1 MKIVADID
9 VPFLKGVL
17 EPYAEVLYKKGCEI
31 SHEDVKEA
39 DALILRTRTRCNA
52 ELLEDSKVKLIATAT
67 IGTDHVD
74 FDYCRSHGIEVQNAA
89 GCNAGGVMQYVFS
102 ALYGIAARKG
112 IKIDGSTIGIIG
124 VGNVGKKIE
133 TMAKH
138 LGFNVLLCD
147 PPRAAAEGPEAF
159 CSLEYLLENSQ
170 IVTLHVPL
178 DETTRRM
185 AGPEF
190 FAMMQPGSIFINAA
204 RGEVMD
210 EDALKD
216 TMPKFGAVV
225 IDTWNN
231 EPKVDAD
238 LVDMVDIATPHI
250 AGYSFQGKQM
260 GTSMAVQAVARYFD
274 IDELKDFF
282 PKSDISGHEPVLL
295 DLQGKNH
302 GQIAAVFQYNYPIF
316 TDDFRFRME
325 PHKFEKLRSE
335 YQYRR
340 EIYVD
345 DTTLNNNRNMFT
357 KEDIAQIEQ
366 RGSSVQAAEQQVERF
381 KQGFPWMK
389 IVAPAT
395 PEKGIQVLDEAAV
408 EAAAKYYE
416 GASINGKCKF
426 VPASGAA
433 SRMFKDLFSGLDALK
448 AGKELAD
455 DAPAA
460 KFVDQIHSFAFYTPE
475 LFGENTCKCP
485 EYRKDVLSKTLTD
498 EGLGYGAKP
507 KGVLKFHKYTDGEI
521 RTAFAEH
528 LVEAQNYMRNE
539 DGSANLVVTISPE
552 HQHLF
557 EEAYAEVKEAY
568 EAKYGVKYNIT
579 FTFQDKAT
587 DTIAVDVDN
596 KPFRTET
603 DSLLFRPAGH
613 GALIYNLN
621 KLEEE
626 VVSIKN
632 IDNVANERLLPET
645 ATWKKVLLGKA
656 LELRDTLH
664 AYLCELDLVCN
675 PIQGSRNTTVGV
687 PGYDPLYED
696 LCASPEAAALCD
708 DIEAFL
714 NNVLCIEM
722 PVAETPK
729 ARVEAL
735 RAKLDRPVRV
745 AGMVRNQ
752 GEPGGGPFII
762 AEKDGSTSLQVLE
775 SVQVNMSDDHARN
788 ALASATHFN
797 PVDIVC
803 CLHDYKGQSFDLL
816 KYVDEDAGFISS
828 KSYQGREL
836 KALEL
841 PGLWNGAMSNWNT
854 LFVEVPLETFN
865 PVKVV
870 LDLLRPAHQN

>member
-1 MKIVADID
+1 
-9 VPFLKGVL
+9 
-17 EPYAEVLYKKGCEI
+17 
-31 SHEDVKEA
+31 
-39 DALILRTRTRCNA
+39 
-52 ELLEDSKVKLIATAT
+52 
-67 IGTDHVD
+67 
-74 FDYCRSHGIEVQNAA
+74 
-89 GCNAGGVMQYVFS
+89 
-102 ALYGIAARKG
+102 
-112 IKIDGSTIGIIG
+112 
-124 VGNVGKKIE
+124 
-133 TMAKH
+133 
-138 LGFNVLLCD
+138 
-147 PPRAAAEGPEAF
+147 
-159 CSLEYLLENSQ
+159 
-170 IVTLHVPL
+170 
-178 DETTRRM
+178 
-185 AGPEF
+185 
-190 FAMMQPGSIFINAA
+190 
-204 RGEVMD
+204 
-210 EDALKD
+210 
-216 TMPKFGAVV
+216 
-225 IDTWNN
+225 
-231 EPKVDAD
+231 
-238 LVDMVDIATPHI
+238 
-250 AGYSFQGKQM
+250 
-260 GTSMAVQAVARYFD
+260 
-274 IDELKDFF
+274 
-282 PKSDISGHEPVLL
+282 
-295 DLQGKNH
+295 
-302 GQIAAVFQYNYPIF
+302 
-316 TDDFRFRME
+316 
-325 PHKFEKLRSE
+325 
-335 YQYRR
+335 
-340 EIYVD
+340 
-345 DTTLNNNRNMFT
+345 MFT
-357 KEDIAQIEQ
+357 KEDISQIEQ
-366 RGSSVQAAEQQVERF
+366 RGSSVQTVQEQVERF
-381 KQGFPWMK
+381 KKGFPWMK

-395 PEKGIQVLDEAAV
+395 PERGIQVLDEAAV
-408 EAAAKYYE
+408 EAAAKYYD
-416 GASINGKCKF
+416 GAAMNGKCKF

-460 KFVDQIHSFAFYTPE
+460 KFVDQIAEFSFYTPE
-475 LFGENTCKCP
+475 LFGEQTCKCP
-485 EYRKDVLSKTLTD
+485 EYRQSVLAKTLTD

-587 DTIAVDVDN
+587 DTVAVDVDN

-621 KLEEE
+621 KIEEE

-664 AYLCELDLVCN
+664 GYLRELDQLTGDYITDLRVDI
-675 PIQGSRNTTVGV
+675 PAYGKIG
-687 PGYDPLYED
+687 DED
-696 LCASPEAAALCD
+696 VYQRPEVQALCD
-708 DIEAFL
+708 DIEKFL
-714 NNVLCIEM
+714 DEVLCVKM
-722 PVAETPK
+722 PQADTCKE
-729 ARVEAL
+729 RVMAL
-735 RAKLDRPVRV
+735 RAKLNRPVRV
-745 AGMVRNQ
+745 AGMVKNQ

-762 AEKDGSTSLQVLE
+762 ADKDGSTSLQVLE
-775 SVQVNMSDDHARN
+775 SVQINMSDEHARG

-854 LFVEVPLETFN
+854 LFVEVPLATFN

>member
-1 MKIVADID
+1 MKIVADVD
-9 VPFLKGVL
+9 VPFLEGVF
-17 EPYAEVLYKKGCEI
+17 EPYSEVVYKKGLEI
-31 SHEDVKEA
+31 SREDVLDA
-39 DALILRTRTRCNA
+39 DALIVRTRTRCDGA
-52 ELLEDSKVKLIATAT
+52 LLEGTSVRMIATAT
-67 IGTDHVD
+67 IGTDHID
-74 FDYCRSHGIEVQNAA
+74 LEYCRKAGIEVANAA

-102 ALYGIAARKG
+102 ALYGVAARKG
-112 IKIDGSTIGIIG
+112 IKIDGSTIGIVG
-124 VGNVGKKIE
+124 VGHVGSKVE
-133 TMAKH
+133 AMAEY
-138 LGFNVLLCD
+138 LGFNILRCD
-147 PPRAAAEGPEAF
+147 PPRAAAEGPEGF
-159 CSLEYLLENSQ
+159 CSLEHLLENSDV
-170 IVTLHVPL
+170 VTLHVPL
-178 DETTRRM
+178 DETTRGM
-185 AGPEF
+185 ANADF
-190 FAMMQPGSIFINAA
+190 FTLMKPGAIFINAA
-204 RGEVMD
+204 RGEIVD
-210 EDALKD
+210 EQALLEAS
-216 TMPKFGAVV
+216 PKFGAIV

-231 EPKVDAD
+231 EPDINEE
-238 LVDMVDIATPHI
+238 LVETADIATPHI
-250 AGYSFQGKQM
+250 AGYTFQGKQN
-260 GTSMAVQAVARYFD
+260 GTAFAVQALARHFGIQELYDYFPEQD
-274 IDELKDFF
+274 L
-282 PKSDISGHEPVLL
+282 PGHEPVLL
-295 DLQGKNH
+295 DLKGKNH
-302 GQIAAVFQYNYPIF
+302 GEIAAVFQYNYPIF

-340 EIYVD
+340 EIIY
-345 DTTLNNNRNMFT
+345 TNTNTNMFT

-366 RGSSVQAAEQQVERF
+366 RGSSVQTAEQQVERF

-395 PEKGIQVLDEAAV
+395 PERGIQVLDEAAV
-408 EAAAKYYE
+408 EAAAKYYD
-416 GASINGKCKF
+416 GAKINGKCKF

-460 KFVDQIHSFAFYTPE
+460 KFVDQIQGFAFYTPE
-475 LFGENTCKCP
+475 LFGEQTCRCP
-485 EYRKDVLSKTLTD
+485 EYRQSVLSKTLTE

-587 DTIAVDVDN
+587 DTIAVDVEN

-621 KLEEE
+621 KIEEE

-645 ATWKKVLLGKA
+645 AVWKKVLLGKA
-656 LELRDTLH
+656 LELRDKIYG
-664 AYLCELDLVCN
+664 YLNALD
-675 PIQGSRNTTVGV
+675 
-687 PGYDPLYED
+687 
-696 LCASPEAAALCD
+696 AEATPALCD
-708 DIEAFL
+708 EIEAFL
-714 NNVLCIEM
+714 DNTLCVTLPE
-722 PVAETPK
+722 AADFD
-729 ARVEAL
+729 ARVAAI
-735 RAKLDRPVRV
+735 RAKLNRPIRV
-745 AGMVRNQ
+745 AGMVKNQ

-762 AEKDGSTSLQVLE
+762 ADKDGSTSLQVLE
-775 SVQVNMSDDHARN
+775 SVQINMSDDHARN

-816 KYVDEDAGFISS
+816 QYVDEDAGFISS

-854 LFVEVPLETFN
+854 LFVEVPLATFN

>member
-1 MKIVADID
+1 M
-9 VPFLKGVL
+9 
-17 EPYAEVLYKKGCEI
+17 
-31 SHEDVKEA
+31 
-39 DALILRTRTRCNA
+39 
-52 ELLEDSKVKLIATAT
+52 
-67 IGTDHVD
+67 
-74 FDYCRSHGIEVQNAA
+74 
-89 GCNAGGVMQYVFS
+89 
-102 ALYGIAARKG
+102 
-112 IKIDGSTIGIIG
+112 
-124 VGNVGKKIE
+124 
-133 TMAKH
+133 
-138 LGFNVLLCD
+138 
-147 PPRAAAEGPEAF
+147 
-159 CSLEYLLENSQ
+159 
-170 IVTLHVPL
+170 
-178 DETTRRM
+178 
-185 AGPEF
+185 
-190 FAMMQPGSIFINAA
+190 
-204 RGEVMD
+204 
-210 EDALKD
+210 
-216 TMPKFGAVV
+216 
-225 IDTWNN
+225 
-231 EPKVDAD
+231 
-238 LVDMVDIATPHI
+238 
-250 AGYSFQGKQM
+250 
-260 GTSMAVQAVARYFD
+260 
-274 IDELKDFF
+274 
-282 PKSDISGHEPVLL
+282 
-295 DLQGKNH
+295 
-302 GQIAAVFQYNYPIF
+302 
-316 TDDFRFRME
+316 FR
-325 PHKFEKLRSE
+325 
-335 YQYRR
+335 
-340 EIYVD
+340 
-345 DTTLNNNRNMFT
+345 
-357 KEDIAQIEQ
+357 KEDIEQIEQ
-366 RGSSVQAAEQQVERF
+366 RGSSVKTVEEQVERF
-381 KQGFPWMK
+381 KKGFPWLK

-395 PEKGIQVLDEAAV
+395 PERGIQVLDEAAV
-408 EAAAKYYE
+408 EAAASYYDN
-416 GASINGKCKF
+416 ATMNGKCKF

-460 KFVDQIHSFAFYTPE
+460 KFVDQIQSFAFYTPV
-475 LFGENTCKCP
+475 LFGEQTCKCP
-485 EYRKDVLSKTLTD
+485 EYRESVLAKTLTD

-539 DGSANLVVTISPE
+539 DGTANLVVTISPE

-557 EEAYAEVKEAY
+557 EEAYAEVKAAY

-587 DTIAVDVDN
+587 DTVAVDVEN

-621 KLEEE
+621 NIAEE

-632 IDNVANERLLPET
+632 IDNVANERLLPAT

-664 AYLCELDLVCN
+664 GYLRELDAVCT
-675 PIQGSRNTTVGV
+675 PVQGSRNTTAGV
-687 PGYDPLYED
+687 PGYDPVYDDLY
-696 LCASPEAAALCD
+696 STPEALALCD

-714 NNVLCIEM
+714 KNVLCVEM
-722 PVAETPK
+722 PEAETPK
-729 ARVEAL
+729 KRVEAL

-745 AGMVRNQ
+745 AGMVKNQ

-775 SVQVNMSDDHARN
+775 SVQINMSDDHAREC
-788 ALASATHFN
+788 LANATHFN

-803 CLHDYKGQSFDLL
+803 CLHNYKGESFDLL

>member
-1 MKIVADID
+1 MFRK
-9 VPFLKGVL
+9 
-17 EPYAEVLYKKGCEI
+17 
-31 SHEDVKEA
+31 EDV
-39 DALILRTRTRCNA
+39 
-52 ELLEDSKVKLIATAT
+52 
-67 IGTDHVD
+67 
-74 FDYCRSHGIEVQNAA
+74 
-89 GCNAGGVMQYVFS
+89 
-102 ALYGIAARKG
+102 
-112 IKIDGSTIGIIG
+112 
-124 VGNVGKKIE
+124 
-133 TMAKH
+133 
-138 LGFNVLLCD
+138 
-147 PPRAAAEGPEAF
+147 
-159 CSLEYLLENSQ
+159 
-170 IVTLHVPL
+170 
-178 DETTRRM
+178 
-185 AGPEF
+185 
-190 FAMMQPGSIFINAA
+190 
-204 RGEVMD
+204 
-210 EDALKD
+210 
-216 TMPKFGAVV
+216 
-225 IDTWNN
+225 
-231 EPKVDAD
+231 
-238 LVDMVDIATPHI
+238 
-250 AGYSFQGKQM
+250 
-260 GTSMAVQAVARYFD
+260 
-274 IDELKDFF
+274 
-282 PKSDISGHEPVLL
+282 
-295 DLQGKNH
+295 
-302 GQIAAVFQYNYPIF
+302 
-316 TDDFRFRME
+316 
-325 PHKFEKLRSE
+325 
-335 YQYRR
+335 
-340 EIYVD
+340 
-345 DTTLNNNRNMFT
+345 
-357 KEDIAQIEQ
+357 AQIEQ
-366 RGSSVQAAEQQVERF
+366 RGTTVQAVEQQVERF

-395 PEKGIQVLDEAAV
+395 PEKGILVLDEAAV

-416 GASINGKCKF
+416 GAKINGKCKF

-433 SRMFKDLFSGLDALK
+433 SRMFKDLFSGLDALN

-460 KFVDQIHSFAFYTPE
+460 KFVDQIRSFAFYTPE
-475 LFGENTCKCP
+475 LFGEETCKCP
-485 EYRKDVLSKTLTD
+485 EYRQSVLAKTLTD

-528 LVEAQNYMRNE
+528 LVEAQNYMRND
-539 DGSANLVVTISPE
+539 DGTANLVVTISPE

-557 EEAYAEVKEAY
+557 EEAYAEVKAAY

-587 DTIAVDVDN
+587 DTVAVDVEN

-621 KLEEE
+621 KIEEE

-656 LELRDTLH
+656 LELRDKIYG
-664 AYLCELDLVCN
+664 YLNELDAVTGANITDTSLN
-675 PIQGSRNTTVGV
+675 L
-687 PGYDPLYED
+687 PGYFPPKDDVYATEE
-696 LCASPEAAALCD
+696 CQALCN
-708 DIEAFL
+708 DIQAFL
-714 NNVLCIEM
+714 EKELCITL
-722 PVAETPK
+722 PQFDTFKQRA
-729 ARVEAL
+729 EAL
-735 RAKLDRPVRV
+735 RAKLNRPIRV
-745 AGMVRNQ
+745 AGMVKNQ

-775 SVQVNMSDDHARN
+775 SVQINMSDEHARG

-816 KYVDEDAGFISS
+816 QYVDEDAGFISS

-854 LFVEVPLETFN
+854 LFVEVPLATFN

>member
-1 MKIVADID
+1 M
-9 VPFLKGVL
+9 
-17 EPYAEVLYKKGCEI
+17 
-31 SHEDVKEA
+31 
-39 DALILRTRTRCNA
+39 
-52 ELLEDSKVKLIATAT
+52 
-67 IGTDHVD
+67 
-74 FDYCRSHGIEVQNAA
+74 
-89 GCNAGGVMQYVFS
+89 
-102 ALYGIAARKG
+102 
-112 IKIDGSTIGIIG
+112 
-124 VGNVGKKIE
+124 
-133 TMAKH
+133 
-138 LGFNVLLCD
+138 
-147 PPRAAAEGPEAF
+147 
-159 CSLEYLLENSQ
+159 
-170 IVTLHVPL
+170 
-178 DETTRRM
+178 
-185 AGPEF
+185 
-190 FAMMQPGSIFINAA
+190 
-204 RGEVMD
+204 
-210 EDALKD
+210 
-216 TMPKFGAVV
+216 
-225 IDTWNN
+225 
-231 EPKVDAD
+231 
-238 LVDMVDIATPHI
+238 
-250 AGYSFQGKQM
+250 
-260 GTSMAVQAVARYFD
+260 
-274 IDELKDFF
+274 
-282 PKSDISGHEPVLL
+282 
-295 DLQGKNH
+295 
-302 GQIAAVFQYNYPIF
+302 
-316 TDDFRFRME
+316 FR
-325 PHKFEKLRSE
+325 
-335 YQYRR
+335 
-340 EIYVD
+340 
-345 DTTLNNNRNMFT
+345 

-366 RGSSVQAAEQQVERF
+366 RGSSVQTVEQQVERF

-395 PEKGIQVLDEAAV
+395 PERGIQVLDDAAV
-408 EAAAKYYE
+408 QAAANYYD
-416 GASINGKCKF
+416 GAVINGKCKF

-460 KFVDQIHSFAFYTPE
+460 KFVDRIQEFAFYTPE
-475 LFGENTCKCP
+475 LFGEQTCKCP
-485 EYRKDVLSKTLTD
+485 EYRQSVLSKTLTD

-539 DGSANLVVTISPE
+539 DGTANLVVTISPE

-568 EAKYGVKYNIT
+568 EAKYGVRYNIA

-621 KLEEE
+621 KIEEE

-664 AYLCELDLVCN
+664 GYLRELDIVTN
-675 PIQGSRNTTVGV
+675 QNITPAFGPVIPAHTGMG
-687 PGYDPLYED
+687 GED
-696 LCASPEAAALCD
+696 VYQSSEVQSLCD

-714 NNVLCIEM
+714 DKTLCIKM
-722 PVAETPK
+722 PEAADCK
-729 ARVEAL
+729 ARVEAI
-735 RAKLDRPVRV
+735 RAKLNRPVRV
-745 AGMVRNQ
+745 AGMVKNQ

-775 SVQVNMSDDHARN
+775 SVQINMSDDHARN

-803 CLHDYKGQSFDLL
+803 CLHDYQGQSFDLL
-816 KYVDEDAGFISS
+816 QYVDEDAGFISS

-854 LFVEVPLETFN
+854 LFVEVPLATFN

>member
-1 MKIVADID
+1 MKVVADMDI
-9 VPFLKGVL
+9 PFLEGVF
-17 EPYAEVLYKKGCEI
+17 EPYGEVVYKKGLEI
-31 SHEDVKEA
+31 SHEDVMDA
-39 DALILRTRTRCNA
+39 DALLVRTRTRCDA
-52 ELLEDSKVKLIATAT
+52 ALLEGTSVKMVATAT
-67 IGTDHVD
+67 IGTDHID
-74 FDYCRSHGIEVQNAA
+74 LEYCRNSGIKVANAA

-102 ALYGIAARKG
+102 ALYGVAARKG
-112 IKIDGSTIGIIG
+112 IKIDGSTIGIVG
-124 VGNVGKKIE
+124 VGHVGRKIE
-133 TMAKH
+133 AMAEY
-138 LGFNVLLCD
+138 LGFNILKCD
-147 PPRAAAEGPEAF
+147 PPRAIAEGPAEF
-159 CSLEYLLENSQ
+159 CSLEHLLEKSDV
-170 IVTLHVPL
+170 VTLHVPL
-178 DETTRRM
+178 DETTRGM
-185 AGPEF
+185 ANADF
-190 FAMMQPGSIFINAA
+190 FTLMKPGAIFINAA
-204 RGEVMD
+204 RGEIVN
-210 EDALKD
+210 EQALIEAS
-216 TMPKFGAVV
+216 PKLGAIV

-231 EPKVDAD
+231 EPDINEE
-238 LVDMVDIATPHI
+238 LVDIADIATPHI
-250 AGYSFQGKQM
+250 AGYTFQGKQN
-260 GTSMAVQAVARYFD
+260 GTSYAVQAVARHFGLE
-274 IDELKDFF
+274 ELYDFF
-282 PKSDISGHEPVLL
+282 PAQDLPGHEPVLL
-295 DLQGKNH
+295 DLKGKNH
-302 GQIAAVFQYNYPIF
+302 GEIAAVSQYNYPIF

-340 EIYVD
+340 EIIF
-345 DTTLNNNRNMFT
+345 TNTITNMFT

-366 RGSSVQAAEQQVERF
+366 RGSSVQTAEQQVERF

-395 PEKGIQVLDEAAV
+395 PERGIQVLDEAAV
-408 EAAAKYYE
+408 DAAAKYYD
-416 GASINGKCKF
+416 GAKINGKCKF

-460 KFVDQIHSFAFYTPE
+460 KFVDQIQGFAFYTPE
-475 LFGENTCKCP
+475 LFGEQTCKCP
-485 EYRKDVLSKTLTD
+485 EYRQSVLSKTLTE

-539 DGSANLVVTISPE
+539 DGTANLVVTISPE

-557 EEAYAEVKEAY
+557 EEAYAQVKEAY
-568 EAKYGVKYNIT
+568 ETKYGVKYNIT

-587 DTIAVDVDN
+587 DTIAVDVEN

-621 KLEEE
+621 KIEEE

-645 ATWKKVLLGKA
+645 AVWKKVLLGKA

-664 AYLCELDLVCN
+664 GYLRELDLVCN
-675 PIQGSRNTTVGV
+675 PIPGSRNTTVGV

-696 LCASPEAAALCD
+696 LCAAPKAVALCD
-708 DIEAFL
+708 DIEAYL
-714 NNVLCIEM
+714 KNVLCIDM
-722 PVAETPK
+722 PEADTPK

-735 RAKLDRPVRV
+735 RAKLNRPVRV
-745 AGMVRNQ
+745 AGMVKNQ

-762 AEKDGSTSLQVLE
+762 ADKDGSTSLQVLE
-775 SVQVNMSDDHARN
+775 SVQINMSDDHARN

-816 KYVDEDAGFISS
+816 QYVDEDAGFISS

-854 LFVEVPLETFN
+854 LFVEVPLATFN

>member
-9 VPFLKGVL
+9 VPFLEGVF
-17 EPYAEVLYKKGCEI
+17 EPYSEVVYKKGLEI
-31 SHEDVKEA
+31 SREDVLDA
-39 DALILRTRTRCNA
+39 DALIVRTRTRCDGA
-52 ELLEDSKVKLIATAT
+52 LLEGTSVKMIATAT
-67 IGTDHVD
+67 IGTDHID
-74 FDYCRSHGIEVQNAA
+74 LEYCRKAGIVVANAA

-102 ALYGIAARKG
+102 ALYGVAARKG
-112 IKIDGSTIGIIG
+112 IKIDGNTIGIVG
-124 VGNVGKKIE
+124 VGHVGSKVE
-133 TMAKH
+133 AMAEY
-138 LGFNVLLCD
+138 LGFNILRCD
-147 PPRAAAEGPEAF
+147 PPRAAAEGPEGF
-159 CSLEYLLENSQ
+159 CSLEHLLENSDV
-170 IVTLHVPL
+170 VTLHVPL
-178 DETTRRM
+178 DETTRGM
-185 AGPEF
+185 ANADF
-190 FAMMQPGSIFINAA
+190 FTLMKPGAIFINAA
-204 RGEVMD
+204 RGEIVD
-210 EDALKD
+210 EQALLEAS
-216 TMPKFGAVV
+216 PKFGAIV

-231 EPKVDAD
+231 EPDINEE
-238 LVDMVDIATPHI
+238 LVETADIATPHI
-250 AGYSFQGKQM
+250 AGYTFQGKQN
-260 GTSMAVQAVARYFD
+260 GTAFAVQALARHFGIQELYDYFPAQD
-274 IDELKDFF
+274 L
-282 PKSDISGHEPVLL
+282 PGHEPVLL
-295 DLQGKNH
+295 DLKGKNH
-302 GQIAAVFQYNYPIF
+302 GEIAAVFQYNYPIF

-340 EIYVD
+340 EIIY
-345 DTTLNNNRNMFT
+345 TNTNTNMFT

-366 RGSSVQAAEQQVERF
+366 RGSSVQTAEQQVERF

-395 PEKGIQVLDEAAV
+395 PERGIQVLDEAAV
-408 EAAAKYYE
+408 EAAAKYYD
-416 GASINGKCKF
+416 GAKINGKCKF

-460 KFVDQIHSFAFYTPE
+460 KFVDQIQGFAFYTPE
-475 LFGENTCKCP
+475 LFGEQTCRCP
-485 EYRKDVLSKTLTD
+485 EYRQSVLSKTLTE

-587 DTIAVDVDN
+587 DTIAVDVEN

-621 KLEEE
+621 KIEEE

-645 ATWKKVLLGKA
+645 AVWKKVLLGKA
-656 LELRDTLH
+656 LELRDKIYG
-664 AYLCELDLVCN
+664 YLNALD
-675 PIQGSRNTTVGV
+675 
-687 PGYDPLYED
+687 
-696 LCASPEAAALCD
+696 AEATPALCD
-708 DIEAFL
+708 EIEAFL
-714 NNVLCIEM
+714 DNTLCVTLPE
-722 PVAETPK
+722 AADFD
-729 ARVEAL
+729 ARVAAI
-735 RAKLDRPVRV
+735 RAKLNRPIRV
-745 AGMVRNQ
+745 AGMVKNQ

-762 AEKDGSTSLQVLE
+762 ADKDGSTSLQVLE
-775 SVQVNMSDDHARN
+775 SVQINMSDDHARN

-816 KYVDEDAGFISS
+816 QYVDEDAGFISS

-854 LFVEVPLETFN
+854 LFVEVPLATFN

>member
-1 MKIVADID
+1 
-9 VPFLKGVL
+9 
-17 EPYAEVLYKKGCEI
+17 
-31 SHEDVKEA
+31 
-39 DALILRTRTRCNA
+39 
-52 ELLEDSKVKLIATAT
+52 
-67 IGTDHVD
+67 
-74 FDYCRSHGIEVQNAA
+74 
-89 GCNAGGVMQYVFS
+89 
-102 ALYGIAARKG
+102 
-112 IKIDGSTIGIIG
+112 
-124 VGNVGKKIE
+124 
-133 TMAKH
+133 
-138 LGFNVLLCD
+138 
-147 PPRAAAEGPEAF
+147 
-159 CSLEYLLENSQ
+159 
-170 IVTLHVPL
+170 
-178 DETTRRM
+178 
-185 AGPEF
+185 
-190 FAMMQPGSIFINAA
+190 
-204 RGEVMD
+204 
-210 EDALKD
+210 
-216 TMPKFGAVV
+216 
-225 IDTWNN
+225 
-231 EPKVDAD
+231 
-238 LVDMVDIATPHI
+238 
-250 AGYSFQGKQM
+250 
-260 GTSMAVQAVARYFD
+260 
-274 IDELKDFF
+274 
-282 PKSDISGHEPVLL
+282 
-295 DLQGKNH
+295 
-302 GQIAAVFQYNYPIF
+302 
-316 TDDFRFRME
+316 
-325 PHKFEKLRSE
+325 
-335 YQYRR
+335 
-340 EIYVD
+340 
-345 DTTLNNNRNMFT
+345 MFT

-366 RGSSVQAAEQQVERF
+366 RGSSVQTVEEQVERF
-381 KQGFPWMK
+381 KKGFPWMK

-395 PEKGIQVLDEAAV
+395 PEKGIQVLDDAAV
-408 EAAAKYYE
+408 EAACKYYE
-416 GASINGKCKF
+416 GAKINGKCKF

-460 KFVDQIHSFAFYTPE
+460 KFVDKIAEFAFYTPE
-475 LFGENTCKCP
+475 LFGEVTCKCP
-485 EYRKDVLSKTLTD
+485 EYRKDVLAKTLTD

-557 EEAYAEVKEAY
+557 EEAYAEVKAAY
-568 EAKYGVKYNIT
+568 EAKYGVKYDIC

-587 DTIAVDVDN
+587 DTVAVDVEN

-621 KLEEE
+621 NIKDE

-645 ATWKKVLLGKA
+645 AKWKKVLLGKA

-664 AYLCELDLVCN
+664 RYLRQLDV
-675 PIQGSRNTTVGV
+675 
-687 PGYDPLYED
+687 
-696 LCASPEAAALCD
+696 EATPALCD
-708 DIEAFL
+708 EIEAFL
-714 NNVLCIEM
+714 ENTLCVTLPASADFE
-722 PVAETPK
+722 
-729 ARVEAL
+729 ARVAAI

-745 AGMVRNQ
+745 AGMVKNQ

-775 SVQVNMSDDHARN
+775 SVQINMSDEHAKN

-803 CLHDYKGQSFDLL
+803 CLHNYKGESFDLL

>member
-1 MKIVADID
+1 
-9 VPFLKGVL
+9 
-17 EPYAEVLYKKGCEI
+17 
-31 SHEDVKEA
+31 
-39 DALILRTRTRCNA
+39 
-52 ELLEDSKVKLIATAT
+52 
-67 IGTDHVD
+67 
-74 FDYCRSHGIEVQNAA
+74 
-89 GCNAGGVMQYVFS
+89 
-102 ALYGIAARKG
+102 
-112 IKIDGSTIGIIG
+112 
-124 VGNVGKKIE
+124 
-133 TMAKH
+133 
-138 LGFNVLLCD
+138 
-147 PPRAAAEGPEAF
+147 
-159 CSLEYLLENSQ
+159 
-170 IVTLHVPL
+170 
-178 DETTRRM
+178 
-185 AGPEF
+185 
-190 FAMMQPGSIFINAA
+190 
-204 RGEVMD
+204 
-210 EDALKD
+210 
-216 TMPKFGAVV
+216 
-225 IDTWNN
+225 
-231 EPKVDAD
+231 
-238 LVDMVDIATPHI
+238 
-250 AGYSFQGKQM
+250 
-260 GTSMAVQAVARYFD
+260 
-274 IDELKDFF
+274 
-282 PKSDISGHEPVLL
+282 
-295 DLQGKNH
+295 
-302 GQIAAVFQYNYPIF
+302 
-316 TDDFRFRME
+316 
-325 PHKFEKLRSE
+325 
-335 YQYRR
+335 
-340 EIYVD
+340 
-345 DTTLNNNRNMFT
+345 MFT

-366 RGSSVQAAEQQVERF
+366 RGSSVQTVEEQVERF
-381 KQGFPWMK
+381 KKGFPWMK

-395 PEKGIQVLDEAAV
+395 PEKGIQVLDDAAAEAAC
-408 EAAAKYYE
+408 KYYE
-416 GASINGKCKF
+416 GAKINGKCKF

-460 KFVDQIHSFAFYTPE
+460 KFVDKIAEFAFYTPE
-475 LFGENTCKCP
+475 LFGQETCKCP
-485 EYRKDVLSKTLTD
+485 EYRKDVLAKTLTD

-557 EEAYAEVKEAY
+557 EEAYAEVKAAY
-568 EAKYGVKYNIT
+568 EAKYGVKYDIC

-587 DTIAVDVDN
+587 DTVAVDVEN

-621 KLEEE
+621 NIKDE

-645 ATWKKVLLGKA
+645 AKWKKVLLGKA

-664 AYLCELDLVCN
+664 GYLRQLDV
-675 PIQGSRNTTVGV
+675 
-687 PGYDPLYED
+687 
-696 LCASPEAAALCD
+696 EATPALCD
-708 DIEAFL
+708 EIEAFL
-714 NNVLCIEM
+714 ENTLCVTLPASADFE
-722 PVAETPK
+722 
-729 ARVEAL
+729 ARVAAI

-745 AGMVRNQ
+745 AGMVKNQ

-775 SVQVNMSDDHARN
+775 SVQINMSDEHAKN

-803 CLHDYKGQSFDLL
+803 CLHNYKGESFDLL